1 MAYLALLED
10 LENRAFRR
18 ERVFK
23 DRADLFS
30 ESSEWLLSKYR
41 FPKDVLMDL
50 CCDVQPMLERETK
63 RSNPI
68 PAHVQLMSTLGCLA
82 NGTFQREMADIY
94 GVSQPTMSRI
104 LPTVLDAII
113 SLAPT
118 YIQFPYENHR
128 QAEIK
133 QGFHAVAGFPNI
145 IGAIGCTHI
154 AIKAPSHN
162 ECSYINSEGYH
173 SINTQIICDSTMSL
187 LNVVARW
194 PGGTPDSSILQ
205 NSSVGV
211 QLQAGAVED
220 GWLIGDRGYP
230 LKPWLMTPV
239 ANPSTPQEQHY
250 NRAHARSRAVVDHA
264 VGLLKGRWLCLS
276 NVGGILKNPPERTS
290 PCSVQSLSHLLIL
303 LPFKP
308 ERRSFR
314 DLAQPL
320 SALSLSQDALNWFGM
335 TTAPLAPPTPPP
347 PPLRPPPAP
356 PLPPPPLPPTLD
368 HRQDWLQFLS
378 Y

>member
-1 MAYLALLED
+1 MRTHRYVQTEKVRAFLDSVWDLSTWICALERVKIDAQL
-10 LENRAFRR
+10 LNRAFRR

-205 NSSVGV
+205 NSSCFNISKLLSGLSVLYYV
-211 QLQAGAVED
+211 
-220 GWLIGDRGYP
+220 ISTGDRGYP

-276 NVGGILKNPPERTS
+276 NVGGILKYEPKKVCQIILACCVLHNLAIKRGVPLQEPPRED
-290 PCSVQSLSHLLIL
+290 
-303 LPFKP
+303 KP
-308 ERRSFR
+308 
-314 DLAQPL
+314 LL
-320 SALSLSQDALNWFGM
+320 SAEPF
-335 TTAPLAPPTPPP
+335 PPP
-347 PPLRPPPAP
+347 DPAAIQ
-356 PLPPPPLPPTLD
+356 T
-368 HRQDWLQFLS
+368 RETIIQRFR
-378 Y
+378 